1 MLSAALPVLG
11 LPETRGKP
19 LVQTVVQVNISR
31 VFDDVG
37 EVDDGDDIH
46 KRQAACANSR
56 PGNSGDDQNVA
67 ALII

>member
-19 LVQTVVQVNISR
+19 LVQTVDQVDISR

-37 EVDDGDDIH
+37 DVDDGEDSDDGDDGEDSDDIL
-46 KRQAACANSR
+46 KRQVPQANSR
-56 PGNSGDDQNVA
+56 PG
-67 ALII
+67 

>member
-19 LVQTVVQVNISR
+19 LVQTVDQVDISR

-37 EVDDGDDIH
+37 DVDDGDDIL
-46 KRQAACANSR
+46 KSQVPRA
-56 PGNSGDDQNVA
+56 GWW
-67 ALII
+67 